1 MADYRANWPAR
12 PYKGFSNYGPDD
24 VPLFAGRDREVEHF
38 GRLLSRADTRVV
50 LLHGPSGCG
59 KSSFLRAGVIPYLE
73 NRYAGFSFVKDPNDP
88 AVGRTSSD
96 KSAVFIR
103 STSNPLATLATA
115 VYRIADKGFDPSG
128 TGDGWLT
135 LDEAKLGCASLPE
148 FVARVSA
155 EPLDLI
161 TSLQSLAAD
170 LPPKLVLVVDQ
181 AEEVVT
187 LRRRGD
193 SNTRADRFFA
203 FVNAFG
209 QTRWPLTL
217 IVSLRTEYFGVLQNQ
232 IGQQSIDGATGVHDY
247 YLDELKRADIL
258 EAIVRPTLATPVR
271 RFGVP
276 RDVYQFAYE
285 EGLPERLAQDV
296 FKEADEGGLVSGVLP
311 FLQVV
316 CESLLSVT
324 RQRKTTTGL
333 LTITHEDYTPGKVLE
348 TMTQYVDDVIDA
360 FLREQQTGAIDLARS
375 RWKDVIAF
383 LARTQSDGSM
393 TAQIKTIDELRSI
406 AESFAAPYGDRM
418 LAYLA
423 DDERGIL
430 RRDPIADP
438 ESGTVVERFSLRHD
452 AIGLILSQ
460 WRTQRETYQQELVFK
475 DGIRVFMPG
484 VDEIQLTCSFDETGS
499 GAHVRRWIGLRSR
512 QTVLDFR
519 IPYSLG
525 VSPPGRVGAL
535 VLTSLDQPQPS
546 ALPVRF
552 VVEESHDDRLRG
564 FVEIQGQLGA
574 NTGFVGFETRHPIER
589 AFYMKREDIEKGYA
603 RELWKT
609 EYAGVFV
616 QLPTGRLDMT
626 VQFPASFQSPRLEAG
641 PVVFIGSGEKAH
653 DAEIAR
659 VRASFRLGDG
669 EARLT
674 VEEPL
679 QGLLYG
685 IYWMPPS

>member
-1 MADYRANWPAR
+1 M
-12 PYKGFSNYGPDD
+12 
-24 VPLFAGRDREVEHF
+24 
-38 GRLLSRADTRVV
+38 
-50 LLHGPSGCG
+50 
-59 KSSFLRAGVIPYLE
+59 
-73 NRYAGFSFVKDPNDP
+73 
-88 AVGRTSSD
+88 
-96 KSAVFIR
+96 
-103 STSNPLATLATA
+103 
-115 VYRIADKGFDPSG
+115 
-128 TGDGWLT
+128 
-135 LDEAKLGCASLPE
+135 
-148 FVARVSA
+148 
-155 EPLDLI
+155 
-161 TSLQSLAAD
+161 
-170 LPPKLVLVVDQ
+170 
-181 AEEVVT
+181 
-187 LRRRGD
+187 
-193 SNTRADRFFA
+193 
-203 FVNAFG
+203 
-209 QTRWPLTL
+209 
-217 IVSLRTEYFGVLQNQ
+217 
-232 IGQQSIDGATGVHDY
+232 
-247 YLDELKRADIL
+247 KRADIL

-324 RQRKTTTGL
+324 RQRKATTGL

-430 RRDPIADP
+430 RRDAIADP
-438 ESGTVVERFSLRHD
+438 ASGTVVERFSLRHD

-589 AFYMKREDIEKGYA
+589 AFYMKREDIEKGYTRALEDRVRRCLRAASNRKA
-603 RELWKT
+603 RHDGPVP
-609 EYAGVFV
+609 GVV
-616 QLPTGRLDMT
+616 SVAAARSGTGR
-626 VQFPASFQSPRLEAG
+626 V
-641 PVVFIGSGEKAH
+641 H
-653 DAEIAR
+653 
-659 VRASFRLGDG
+659 RLGRESSRPG
-669 EARLT
+669 NCARPREFQAGRRRGQAQRGRAVART
-674 VEEPL
+674 PL
-679 QGLLYG
+679 RHLLDAAKLSVTPCPRSAR
-685 IYWMPPS
+685 I